1 MTKPFREI
9 KAPHDSF
16 LPPVDTNF
24 LQEWSFT
31 KFTNIWVLPLQLM
44 SNTISES
51 LRRDQQFDI
60 LVCKVQYNQTLLLQ
74 EHFVL

>member
-1 MTKPFREI
+1 
-9 KAPHDSF
+9 
-16 LPPVDTNF
+16 
-24 LQEWSFT
+24 
-31 KFTNIWVLPLQLM
+31 M